1 MFSSFFRQKTY
12 DAADVMGI
20 MDIINRGLTDLQL
33 QLQLQSTR
41 LDEVSF
47 FIAPYLLVEKHFYTP
62 DPNNLFFELNKYIHR
77 VFERENYDY
86 TRKQKLL
93 VFNKYC
99 IEAISI
105 AFNNAMEKNRKK
117 IQYKDNNPPLGF
129 YLFMLV
135 FTFTLLQYEINFNT
149 PNTTLRMIN
158 NSTII
163 NFNDMLLELLT
174 TTMSSKSQL
183 TIEILLNTLKMAA
196 DPTAAD
202 PTAAEAAAAEAAAAA
217 AEAAA
222 TEAAAAAAEAA
233 AAEAAAAVVVDPAA
247 AAAAAEAEAARE
259 REIKA
264 AKKKI
269 EEMADEINAKH
280 AEIVFTRIN
289 ESTIPNSTRYALD
302 QLRAAQAAAKAAKAA
317 KAANAPVKKGG
328 NKRKSK
334 KSNSRKKK
342 RVPITRRRRVKSIK
356 YKKNVV

>member
-12 DAADVMGI
+12 DAADVDVME
-20 MDIINRGLTDLQL
+20 IINSGLTDLQL

-41 LDEVSF
+41 LDEVRF

-77 VFERENYDY
+77 VFERENSSD
-86 TRKQKLL
+86 KQRLL
-93 VFNKYC
+93 EFNKYC

-117 IQYKDNNPPLGF
+117 KQYKDNNPPLGF

-135 FTFTLLQYEINFNT
+135 FTFTLLQYEMKFNT

-163 NFNDMLLELLT
+163 NFNDMLLGLL
-174 TTMSSKSQL
+174 SSNSQL

-196 DPTAAD
+196 DPTAA
-202 PTAAEAAAAEAAAAA
+202 EAAAAEAA
-217 AEAAA
+217 
-222 TEAAAAAAEAA
+222 
-233 AAEAAAAVVVDPAA
+233 AAAAVVVDPAA

-259 REIKA
+259 IEA

-269 EEMADEINAKH
+269 ESMASKIKAAEATIKEIDDLHALRAAKKATADAIDAEH
-280 AEIVFTRIN
+280 AGIVLTRN
-289 ESTIPNSTRYALD
+289 ESTIPSSTRYALD
-302 QLRAAQAAAKAAKAA
+302 RLYAAQAAI
-317 KAANAPVKKGG
+317 KKGG
-328 NKRKSK
+328 NNRKSK
-334 KSNSRKKK
+334 KTNSRKKK